1 MMNPGN
7 VYYLCFTAVILLR
20 ITALSALGQ
29 DKRPV
34 TLDDLAAIREVSE
47 PRISP
52 DGEWVAYTVA
62 AVDRAQDKKI
72 SHLWMTSWDGRE
84 SRQLT
89 FSRDGEENPR
99 WSPDGRWLAFVSS
112 RGSEDEI
119 AQLWLLNRSGGEAE
133 RITDFKG
140 GVEEFAWSPDSKRL
154 ALIVAD
160 EDPNRHK
167 GEKDKKT
174 PKPMVI
180 DRYQFKQDKAGYLL
194 NLREHLYVFD
204 LASRKSEI
212 LTPGNY
218 YEAMPAWSAD
228 SSQIAFVSKRIPE
241 FDRSSNYDLFTVE
254 AKPGSPVRQLTT
266 FAGADNDPDWQS
278 APAWSPD
285 GKYIAYLQG
294 KDPKLIY
301 YGVHQLAIVPAEGG
315 AAKVLTASLDRNVS
329 RPHWAPDSRSIYF
342 LLEEDRADGIARVSV
357 QGGTV
362 ETMLSGRREVSD
374 LDIGPGGRVAAL
386 VSTPDALPEVFAA
399 EEKGFRQLTV
409 QNRDLLLKLKLAAT
423 QEISCRSKD
432 GTTVNGFM
440 VLPPD
445 FQQGRKYPAILRIHG
460 GPVSQFTADFN
471 FEWQYFAARGYV
483 VVAANPRGS
492 SGRGEAYSMAIYADW
507 GNKDVQDVLTV
518 VDYAVARGIV
528 DPDRLGVGGWSY
540 GGMLTNYTI
549 ASDTR
554 FKAATSG
561 ASISDILAGYGTD
574 QYVREYE
581 LELGP
586 PWKNTDV
593 WVKVSYPFLHA
604 DRIRTNVLFLCG
616 SKDFNVPLLNSEQ
629 MYQALRSLGL
639 ETQLVIYPDQFHE
652 ISVPSYA
659 RDILERYVAWYDRF
673 LMPGKAEAPPAA
685 PSP

>member
-1 MMNPGN
+1 MDSRNF
-7 VYYLCFTAVILLR
+7 LSICLTLIAFLR
-20 ITALSALGQ
+20 ISAPTALSQ
-29 DKRPV
+29 DRRLITV
-34 TLDDLAAIREVSE
+34 ADLAALREVSE

-52 DGEWVAYTVA
+52 DGEWVAYTVTMVD
-62 AVDRAQDKKI
+62 AVQDKKI

-160 EDPNRHK
+160 EDPNRPK

-212 LTPGNY
+212 LNPGNY

-374 LDIGPGGRVAAL
+374 FDIGPGGRVAAL
-386 VSTPDALPEVFAA
+386 VSTTDALPEVFAA
-399 EEKGFRQLTV
+399 EEEGFRQLTV
-409 QNRDLLLKLKLAAT
+409 QNRDLLLRLKLAAT

-471 FEWQYFAARGYV
+471 FDWQYFAARGYV

-507 GNKDVQDVLTV
+507 GNKDVEDVLAA
-518 VDYAVARGIV
+518 VDYAVAQGIV

-574 QYVREYE
+574 QYAREYE

-673 LMPGKAEAPPAA
+673 LMPGKAEAPPTA

>member
-1 MMNPGN
+1 MDSRNF
-7 VYYLCFTAVILLR
+7 LSICLTLIAFLR
-20 ITALSALGQ
+20 ISAPTALSQ
-29 DKRPV
+29 DRRLITV
-34 TLDDLAAIREVSE
+34 ADLAALREVSE

-52 DGEWVAYTVA
+52 DGEWVAYTVTMVD
-62 AVDRAQDKKI
+62 AVQDKKI

-160 EDPNRHK
+160 EDPNRTK
-167 GEKDKKT
+167 GEKNKKT

-228 SSQIAFVSKRIPE
+228 SSQIAFVSKRLPE
-241 FDRSSNYDLFTVE
+241 FDRSSNYELFAVE
-254 AKPGSPVRQLTT
+254 ARAGSPVRQLTT

-315 AAKVLTASLDRNVS
+315 PAKVLTASLDRNVS
-329 RPHWAPDSRSIYF
+329 QPHWAPDSRSIYF

-374 LDIGPGGRVAAL
+374 FDIGPGGRVAAL

-507 GNKDVQDVLTV
+507 GNKDVEDVLAA
-518 VDYAVARGIV
+518 VDYAVAQGIV

-561 ASISDILAGYGTD
+561 ASISDIFAGYGTD

>member
-1 MMNPGN
+1 
-7 VYYLCFTAVILLR
+7 
-20 ITALSALGQ
+20 
-29 DKRPV
+29 
-34 TLDDLAAIREVSE
+34 
-47 PRISP
+47 
-52 DGEWVAYTVA
+52 
-62 AVDRAQDKKI
+62 
-72 SHLWMTSWDGRE
+72 MTSWDGRE

-89 FSRDGEENPR
+89 FSKSGEENPR

-160 EDPNRHK
+160 EDPNRPK

-180 DRYQFKQDKAGYLL
+180 DRYQFKQDEAGYLL

-228 SSQIAFVSKRIPE
+228 SSQIAFVSKRVPE
-241 FDRSSNYDLFTVE
+241 FDRSSNYELFAVE
-254 AKPGSPVRQLTT
+254 ARAGSPVHQLTT
-266 FAGADNDPDWQS
+266 FTGADNDPDWQS

-315 AAKVLTASLDRNVS
+315 PAKVLTASLDRNVS

-357 QGGTV
+357 QGGAV
-362 ETMLSGRREVSD
+362 DTMLSGRHEVSD

-386 VSTPDALPEVFAA
+386 VSTPDAPPEVFAA

-409 QNRDLLLKLKLAAT
+409 QNRDLLLRLKLGAT

-507 GNKDVQDVLTV
+507 GNKDVEDVLAA

-604 DRIRTNVLFLCG
+604 DRIRTKVLFLCG

-652 ISVPSYA
+652 ISVPSYS

-673 LMPGKAEAPPAA
+673 LMPGKAEVPPTA

>member
-1 MMNPGN
+1 MRFKNIISFCLT
-7 VYYLCFTAVILLR
+7 VAVLLQVCV
-20 ITALSALGQ
+20 TSANAQ
-29 DKRPV
+29 DKRLIA
-34 TLDDLAAIREVSE
+34 LDDMAALREVSE

-62 AVDRAQDKKI
+62 AVDSAQDKKI
-72 SHLWMTSWDGRE
+72 SHLWMPSWDGRE

-89 FSRDGEENPR
+89 FSKSGEENPR

-160 EDPNRHK
+160 EDPNRPK

-174 PKPMVI
+174 PRPMVI
-180 DRYQFKQDKAGYLL
+180 DRYQFKQDEAGYLL

-228 SSQIAFVSKRIPE
+228 SSQIAFVSKRVPE
-241 FDRSSNYDLFTVE
+241 FDRSSNYELFAVE
-254 AKPGSPVRQLTT
+254 ARAGSPVRQLTT
-266 FAGADNDPDWQS
+266 FTGADNDPDWQS

-315 AAKVLTASLDRNVS
+315 PAKVLTASLDRNVS

-357 QGGTV
+357 QGGAV
-362 ETMLSGRREVSD
+362 DTMLSGRHEVSD
-374 LDIGPGGRVAAL
+374 LDIGPDGRVAAL
-386 VSTPDALPEVFAA
+386 VSTPDAPPEVFAA

-409 QNRDLLLKLKLAAT
+409 QNRDLLLRLKLGAT

-507 GNKDVQDVLTV
+507 GNKDVEDVLAAV
-518 VDYAVARGIV
+518 AYAVAQGIV
-528 DPDRLGVGGWSY
+528 DRDRLGVGGWSY

-604 DRIRTNVLFLCG
+604 DRIRTKVLFLCG

-652 ISVPSYA
+652 ISVPSYS

-673 LMPGKAEAPPAA
+673 LMPGKAEVPPTA

>member
-1 MMNPGN
+1 MDSRNF
-7 VYYLCFTAVILLR
+7 LSICLTLIAFLR
-20 ITALSALGQ
+20 ISAPTALSQ
-29 DKRPV
+29 DRRLITV
-34 TLDDLAAIREVSE
+34 ADLAALREVSE

-52 DGEWVAYTVA
+52 DGEWVTYTVA
-62 AVDRAQDKKI
+62 AVDSAQDKKI
-72 SHLWMTSWDGRE
+72 SHLWVTSWDGRE

-140 GVEEFAWSPDSKRL
+140 GVKDFAWSPDSKRL

-160 EDPNRHK
+160 EDPNRPK

-374 LDIGPGGRVAAL
+374 FDIGPGGRVAAL
-386 VSTPDALPEVFAA
+386 VSTTDALPEVFAA
-399 EEKGFRQLTV
+399 EEEGFRQLTV

-471 FEWQYFAARGYV
+471 FDWQYFAARGYV

-507 GNKDVQDVLTV
+507 GNKDVEDVLAAV
-518 VDYAVARGIV
+518 NYAVAQGIV

-586 PWKNTDV
+586 PWKDTDV

-604 DRIRTNVLFLCG
+604 DRIRTSVLFLCG

>member
-1 MMNPGN
+1 MDSRNF
-7 VYYLCFTAVILLR
+7 LSICLTLIAFLR
-20 ITALSALGQ
+20 ISAPTALSQ
-29 DKRPV
+29 DRRLI
-34 TLDDLAAIREVSE
+34 TIADLAALREVSE

-52 DGEWVAYTVA
+52 DGEWVTYTVA
-62 AVDRAQDKKI
+62 AVDSAQDKKI

-160 EDPNRHK
+160 EDPNRPK

-228 SSQIAFVSKRIPE
+228 SSQIAFVSKRLPE
-241 FDRSSNYDLFTVE
+241 FDRSSNYELFAVE
-254 AKPGSPVRQLTT
+254 ARAGSPVRQLTT
-266 FAGADNDPDWQS
+266 FTGADNDPDWQS

-374 LDIGPGGRVAAL
+374 FDVGPGGRMAAL

-445 FQQGRKYPAILRIHG
+445 FHQGRKYPAILRIHG

-507 GNKDVQDVLTV
+507 GNKDVEDVLAAV
-518 VDYAVARGIV
+518 NYAVAQGIV

-574 QYVREYE
+574 QYAREYE

-652 ISVPSYA
+652 IRVPSYT

>member
-1 MMNPGN
+1 MRFKNIFPFCLT
-7 VYYLCFTAVILLR
+7 VAVLLQACV
-20 ITALSALGQ
+20 ISVNAQ

-34 TLDDLAAIREVSE
+34 TLDDLTAIREVSE

-62 AVDRAQDKKI
+62 AVDSAQDKKI

-160 EDPNRHK
+160 EDPNRPK

-228 SSQIAFVSKRIPE
+228 SSQIAFVSKRLPE
-241 FDRSSNYDLFTVE
+241 FDRSSNYELFAVE
-254 AKPGSPVRQLTT
+254 ARAGSPVRQLTT

-294 KDPKLIY
+294 RDPNLIY

-315 AAKVLTASLDRNVS
+315 PARVLTASLDRNVS

-374 LDIGPGGRVAAL
+374 FDVGPGGRVAAL

-409 QNRDLLLKLKLAAT
+409 QNRDLLLRLKLAAT

-471 FEWQYFAARGYV
+471 FDWQYFAARGYV

-507 GNKDVQDVLTV
+507 GNKDVEDVLAA
-518 VDYAVARGIV
+518 VDYAVAQGIV

-561 ASISDILAGYGTD
+561 ASISDIFAGYGTD

-652 ISVPSYA
+652 ISVPSYT